1 MVSLAMQGSDQCGCI
16 AVLAG
21 SAIPVDS
28 SLAAMLGE
36 VSLSLAWDVAIGV
49 VWQDMSSSTVAHDA
63 CIASSSDWQ

>member
-28 SLAAMLGE
+28 LLAAMLGG
-36 VSLSLAWDVAIGV
+36 VSLSLAWGVAIGV
-49 VWQDMSSSTVAHDA
+49 TVAHDA